1 MTFVRFLT
9 APAALRALACSAI
22 VYCASAPAQPG
33 AVELGATPV
42 PAAGT
47 TLPAAPSAQ
56 AIAASATAKPS
67 PATVVTARRDAGL
80 AQTPAIRMADRQP
93 DHHHAKPVKRDE
105 LDPDLNLAIKDSP
118 EHAVDLPG
126 VLKLDGAPTGVL
138 DPTRARKIS
147 WTNEGSQTVYVSAT
161 DPNRFQ
167 FPFPNPRVIGTTDV
181 DIDKRPN
188 SSNVYVTFVAGV
200 THPVQ
205 VWFEPHEGSG
215 ASVGLLLV
223 PKRIPGQSIQ
233 IVDDTGALTP
243 HATRAEEPDDFL
255 ARVQSELQDALEG
268 RSPPGWSAVNV
279 PVPPIVL
286 DGVLV
291 DGVRRLS
298 SLSED
303 IYVYT
308 VRNPSPVDVVLDESQ
323 FDGPRVEAVSI
334 LPSPLLHSRGT
345 TYVAVL
351 ARKGA
356 AVADASAGQVA
367 VEGH

>member
-1 MTFVRFLT
+1 VIFARFLT
-9 APAALRALACSAI
+9 PSAALRALAASAA
-22 VYCASAPAQPG
+22 VFCASALPQPG
-33 AVELGATPV
+33 SVDLGAAPS
-42 PAAGT
+42 PAAAA
-47 TLPAAPSAQ
+47 PASPAPSAQ
-56 AIAASATAKPS
+56 AASASSIAWPAKASSVASAASAAARRAADRSADHHQAKP
-67 PATVVTARRDAGL
+67 AKHDDLDA
-80 AQTPAIRMADRQP
+80 
-93 DHHHAKPVKRDE
+93 
-105 LDPDLNLAIKDSP
+105 DLSLAIKDAP

-126 VLKLDGAPTGVL
+126 VLKLDGAAIGVL

-356 AVADASAGQVA
+356 VVADASAGQVA

>member
-1 MTFVRFLT
+1 VRPYL
-9 APAALRALACSAI
+9 
-22 VYCASAPAQPG
+22 
-33 AVELGATPV
+33 
-42 PAAGT
+42 
-47 TLPAAPSAQ
+47 
-56 AIAASATAKPS
+56 AASAA
-67 PATVVTARRDAGL
+67 ARREAGFSH
-80 AQTPAIRMADRQP
+80 AQGAHTGERHADRLVEHQASGQGDRVG
-93 DHHHAKPVKRDE
+93 DHLVDQHHVKALKRDD
-105 LDPDLNLAIKDSP
+105 LAPDLTLAIKDVP

-126 VLKLDGAPTGVL
+126 VLKLDGAAQGVL
-138 DPTRARKIS
+138 DPTRSRKIS

-161 DPNRFQ
+161 DPNRLQ
-167 FPFPNPRVIGTTDV
+167 LPFPNPRVIGTTDV

-223 PKRIPGQSIQ
+223 PKRIPAQSIQ
-233 IVDDTGALTP
+233 IVDDTGALAP
-243 HATRAEEPDDFL
+243 HAARAEEPDDFL
-255 ARVQSELQDALEG
+255 ARVQDELQDALAS
-268 RSPPGWSAVNV
+268 RSPQGWSTVNV

-308 VRNPSPVDVVLDESQ
+308 VRNPGPSDVVLDESQ

-334 LPSPLLHSRGT
+334 LPSPLLHSHGST
-345 TYVAVL
+345 SVAVL
-351 ARKGA
+351 ARKGPA
-356 AVADASAGQVA
+356 PVDAVAVQTVG
-367 VEGH
+367 EGR